1 MTKRSVR
8 DMLKAHAWDGQVRLA
23 DVDPGD
29 HRQGVKKRTI
39 AKAHEKYGPE
49 LLELQERLFAEKKQ
63 SILIVLQGL
72 DTSGKDGTVRHVMTS
87 MNPQGVHIRSFKAPS
102 ATELRHHFL
111 WRFKKEVPEP
121 GHITI
126 FNRSYYEDVLI
137 ARVKELA
144 DPEVIDSRYEQINRF
159 EATLVRSHV
168 LPVKICLHISNEEQR
183 QRLLARLNTPEKRW
197 KFSPNDIKE
206 RGRWDEYQEAF
217 DILLTRCSK
226 PAAPWYIV
234 PADDKPFRD
243 WAVSR
248 ILLETLRDMNPRVP
262 MPKLNVAYLVRQL
275 PPIA

>member
-1 MTKRSVR
+1 MAKRSVR
-8 DMLKAHAWDGQVRLA
+8 DMLKARAWNSQVSLA

-29 HRQGVKKRTI
+29 HLGVKRKKL
-39 AKAHEKYGPE
+39 ASAHEKYGPE
-49 LLELQERLFAEKKQ
+49 LLDLQERLFAEKKQ
-63 SILIVLQGL
+63 AILIVLQGL
-72 DTSGKDGTVRHVMTS
+72 DTSGKDGTVRHVMTT
-87 MNPQGVHIRSFKAPS
+87 MNPQGVHVRPFMAPS

-137 ARVKELA
+137 ARVKKLA
-144 DPEVIDSRYEQINRF
+144 SPEVIESRYKQINRF
-159 EATLVRSHV
+159 EAGLVRSNV
-168 LPVKICLHISNEEQR
+168 IPVKICLHISNEEQR

-206 RGRWDEYQEAF
+206 RGHWDEYQEAF
-217 DILLTRCSK
+217 NMLLTRCST

-234 PADDKPFRD
+234 PADDKAFRD

-248 ILLETLRDMNPRVP
+248 ILLETMRAMNPRVP
-262 MPKLNVAYLVRQL
+262 MPKLNVPSLVRQL
-275 PPIA
+275 PPVD

>member
-1 MTKRSVR
+1 
-8 DMLKAHAWDGQVRLA
+8 MLKARAWKGQVSLA

-29 HRQGVKKRTI
+29 RLGVKRKKI
-39 AKAHEKYGPE
+39 AAAREKYGPE
-49 LLELQERLFAEKKQ
+49 LLDLQERLYAEKKQ
-63 SILIVLQGL
+63 AILIVLQGL
-72 DTSGKDGTVRHVMTS
+72 DTSGKDGTVRHLMAA
-87 MNPQGVHIRSFKAPS
+87 MDPQGVHVRTFMAPS

-111 WRFKKEVPEP
+111 WRFKKEMPGP

-137 ARVKELA
+137 AKVKELA
-144 DPEVIDSRYEQINRF
+144 APEVIESRYEQINRF
-159 EATLVRSHV
+159 EAGLARSNV
-168 LPVKICLHISNEEQR
+168 IPVKICLHISNEEQR

-206 RGRWDEYQEAF
+206 RSHWDAYQEAF
-217 DILLTRCSK
+217 NMLLTRCSK

-248 ILLETLRDMNPRVP
+248 ILLETLRAMNPRVP
-262 MPKLNVAYLVRQL
+262 MPKLNVPSLIRQL
-275 PPIA
+275 PPVD

>member
-1 MTKRSVR
+1 
-8 DMLKAHAWDGQVRLA
+8 MLKARAWNSQVSLA

-29 HRQGVKKRTI
+29 HLGVNRKKI
-39 AKAHEKYGPE
+39 ASSREKYGPE
-49 LLELQERLFAEKKQ
+49 LLDLQERLFAEKKQ
-63 SILIVLQGL
+63 AMLIVLQGL
-72 DTSGKDGTVRHVMTS
+72 DTSGKDGTVRHVMTA
-87 MNPQGVHIRSFKAPS
+87 MNPQGVHVRPFMAPTAS
-102 ATELRHHFL
+102 ELGHHFL

-144 DPEVIDSRYEQINRF
+144 SPEVIESRYGQINRF
-159 EATLVRSHV
+159 EAGLVRSNV
-168 LPVKICLHISNEEQR
+168 IPVKICLHISNEEQR

-206 RGRWDEYQEAF
+206 RAHWDAYQEAF
-217 DILLTRCSK
+217 DMLLTRCST
-226 PAAPWYIV
+226 PVAPWYIV

-248 ILLETLRDMNPRVP
+248 ILLETLRAMNPRVP
-262 MPKLNVAYLVRQL
+262 MPKLNVASLVRQL
-275 PPIA
+275 PPVD

>member
-1 MTKRSVR
+1 MR
-8 DMLKAHAWDGQVRLA
+8 DMLKARAWKGQVSLA

-29 HRQGVKKRTI
+29 HMGVNRKKI
-39 AKAHEKYGPE
+39 AASREKYGPE
-49 LLELQERLFAEKKQ
+49 LLDLQERLFAEKKQ
-63 SILIVLQGL
+63 AILIVLQGL
-72 DTSGKDGTVRHVMTS
+72 DTSGKDGTVRHVMAA
-87 MNPQGVHIRSFKAPS
+87 MNPQGVHVRPFMAPS

-111 WRFKKEVPEP
+111 WRFKKELPEP

-144 DPEVIDSRYEQINRF
+144 APEVIESRYEQINRF
-159 EATLVRSHV
+159 EAGLVRSNV
-168 LPVKICLHISNEEQR
+168 IPVKICLHISNEEQR

-206 RGRWDEYQEAF
+206 RSHWDAYQEAF
-217 DILLTRCSK
+217 DMLLTRCST
-226 PAAPWYIV
+226 PVAPWYIV

-248 ILLETLRDMNPRVP
+248 ILLETLRAMNPRVP
-262 MPKLNVAYLVRQL
+262 MPKLNVASLVRQL
-275 PPIA
+275 PPVD